1 MPPVEEEE
9 TVQVGEILENV
20 GRFPKE
26 GKGKGEGA
34 HASLDLDE
42 VLRVQLQE
50 FRRPVEFPPEFP
62 HEGH

>member
-9 TVQVGEILENV
+9 TVEVGEVLENV

-26 GKGKGEGA
+26 GKGKDDGA
-34 HASLDLDE
+34 NAFLEMDE

-50 FRRPVEFPPEFP
+50 FRKPVEFPK
-62 HEGH
+62 EGH